1 MNEDVAVTTPCGG
14 GCIYSVSAF
23 SAPGV
28 VRPISRY
35 GCTLWAKPTVAQW
48 LLSSMVLTLPGSSCF
63 VQKGWNSSRFK
74 LRPTRLIG
82 HKLLF
87 VLRTNSRLFSSCV
100 IRHLKGLNALWIS
113 SAWNIS
119 VHQLTKM
126 YVCVFVCVFFGDE
139 NCGLTDDKQEVVWG
153 FWSSWITLLSSPL
166 CSNQES
172 REKRG
177 LNSSCKV
184 TEACSSTCFCYSPP

>member
-1 MNEDVAVTTPCGG
+1 MWCRSDAVGRPRLPELTFNNMEMNEDVAVTTPWCS
-14 GCIYSVSAF
+14 GCIHSVSAF

-28 VRPISRY
+28 VWPVSCY

-48 LLSSMVLTLPGSSCF
+48 LLSSMALTLPVSSCF

-126 YVCVFVCVFFGDE
+126 CVCVCVCFLWRWKMWLNWWQTGGGLRFLKQLNHSAVF
-139 NCGLTDDKQEVVWG
+139 
-153 FWSSWITLLSSPL
+153 SSLL
-166 CSNQES
+166 
-172 REKRG
+172 
-177 LNSSCKV
+177 
-184 TEACSSTCFCYSPP
+184 